1 MSRQS
6 ARSALR
12 HATSAD
18 HERVDAAF
26 SRFDLASRDGYGA
39 FLVAQAAAHLPVEA
53 ALDAAGVARVLPDW
67 PQRRRGDRLRADL
80 AAMGLEPAAAEP
92 AAGACIQALSAALA
106 DEAGMLGAVYVL
118 EGSRLG
124 GVLLRRSVPDGLP
137 VTFLEAGDSA
147 AWRTLLVTLD
157 ERLCSEQDIN
167 LAVSAAARVFAVFE
181 ASGRSVAE
189 VSGFDD

>member
-1 MSRQS
+1 MVSRQS

-12 HATSAD
+12 NATSAD

-53 ALDAAGVARVLPDW
+53 ALDGAGVARVLPDW
-67 PQRRRGDRLRADL
+67 AQRRRGDRLRADL
-80 AAMGLEPAAAEP
+80 AAMGLEPAAEP
-92 AAGACIQALSAALA
+92 AAVACIQALSAALA
-106 DEAGMLGAVYVL
+106 DAAGMLGAVYVL

-124 GVLLRRSVPDGLP
+124 GALLRRSVPDGLP
-137 VTFLEAGDSA
+137 VTFLEAGNSA
-147 AWRTLLVTLD
+147 AWRTLLAKLD
-157 ERLCSEQDIN
+157 ERLCNQEKIA

-181 ASGRSVAE
+181 ASGRSAAE

>member
-12 HATSAD
+12 HATSSD

-53 ALDAAGVARVLPDW
+53 ALDEAGVVRILPDW
-67 PQRRRGDRLRADL
+67 PQRRRGERLRADL
-80 AAMGLEPAAAEP
+80 AAMGLAEP
-92 AAGACIQALSAALA
+92 AADTGIQALPAALA

-124 GVLLRRSVPDGLP
+124 GALLRRSVPDGLP
-137 VTFLEAGDSA
+137 VTFLDAGDSA
-147 AWRTLLVTLD
+147 TWRTLLATLD
-157 ERLCSEQDIN
+157 ERLCSEQDRAH
-167 LAVSAAARVFAVFE
+167 AVSAAARVFAVFE
-181 ASGRSVAE
+181 ASGRSMAG